1 MALMNDTGQG
11 ITEFVITGFNSVEN
25 PKPVGYV
32 ILITY
37 SLILVANSTIICII
51 AMDKRLHSPMYFFI
65 CNLAF
70 VDILYS
76 TSVSPTMIMILIADE
91 KRISTKL
98 CISQMYVNHLMLAM
112 EAFAISLMAYDR
124 WVAISIPL
132 RYNSI
137 LTKNKVITLTAA
149 SWMLGAALF
158 GILAGIA
165 SNLPYCY
172 TFLKYAFCDYGA
184 LVRAACVNPDDYFVV
199 STTIVFFV
207 LFAPFAFIIFSYYKI
222 IYSVMKISSKTNRK
236 KMFSTCFSHLIVAAC
251 FYTPQFVAI
260 ILTRGALVLTLTQRN
275 ILFIGANLGPSLVN
289 PFVYCLRTKEIR
301 KQVFRIP
308 VLKSIAPSE

>member
-1 MALMNDTGQG
+1 MYLLKSVRTG
-11 ITEFVITGFNSVEN
+11 TTVVKEFLIIGLNSIEH
-25 PKPVGYV
+25 PKLVGYI

-37 SLILVANSTIICII
+37 CLILLGNSTIICII
-51 AMDKRLHSPMYFFI
+51 ALDKLLHSPMYFFI

-70 VDILYS
+70 VDMLYS
-76 TSVSPTMIMILIADE
+76 TSASPTMIMILIADE

-98 CISQMYVNHLMLAM
+98 CISQMYVNHPMLAM
-112 EAFAISLMAYDR
+112 EAFSIALMAYDR
-124 WVAISIPL
+124 WVAISNPL
-132 RYNSI
+132 RYSSI
-137 LTKNKVITLTAA
+137 LTKNNVMMLTAA
-149 SWMLGAALF
+149 SWMLAAGLI

-172 TFLKYAFCDYGA
+172 IFLKYAFCDYAA

-199 STTIVFFV
+199 STIILFFV
-207 LFAPFAFIIFSYYKI
+207 LFAPFAFILFSYYKI
-222 IYSVMKISSKTNRK
+222 ISSVIKLSSHTNRK
-236 KMFSTCFSHLIVAAC
+236 KMFSTCFSHLIVASC

-275 ILFIGANLGPSLVN
+275 ILFIGANLAPSLVN

-301 KQVFRIP
+301 
-308 VLKSIAPSE
+308 

>member
-1 MALMNDTGQG
+1 MTFLNNTGQS
-11 ITEFVITGFNSVEN
+11 ISEFVITGLNSIEN

-32 ILITY
+32 ILIIY
-37 SLILVANSTIICII
+37 FLILLANSTNICII
-51 AMDKRLHSPMYFFI
+51 ALDKHLHSPMYFFI

-76 TSVSPTMIMILIADE
+76 TSISPTLIMILIADE

-98 CISQMYVNHLMLAM
+98 CISQMYVNHLGSTMV
-112 EAFAISLMAYDR
+112 AFAISLMAYDR

-132 RYNSI
+132 HYSSI
-137 LTKNKVITLTAA
+137 LTNNKIMILTAV
-149 SWMLGAALF
+149 SWMLGTGF
-158 GILAGIA
+158 IGILAGIA
-165 SNLPYCY
+165 SDLPYCY
-172 TFLKYAFCDYGA
+172 TLLKYAFCDYGA

-199 STTIVFFV
+199 STIIVFFV

-222 IYSVMKISSKTNRK
+222 IYSVMKISSNANRK

-260 ILTRGALVLTLTQRN
+260 ILTRGVLVLTLTQRN

-301 KQVFRIP
+301 RKVFRIP
-308 VLKSIAPSE
+308 VLKSIAPSD